1 MWKPL
6 SHEEGPIPNRQ
17 LPVVLAP
24 VVDELL
30 SSWIDRHAAFYGVPP
45 IIMLQHCLPT
55 AGSLRAIDLHLND
68 EQAVR
73 LSHMFRMEPKAIRS
87 MSFATVSQ
95 STRRML
101 AAEPIQFC
109 PACTGSDCGTIRAG
123 TRRSQLQGWR
133 LTCPLCAGRLL
144 DKSETHG
151 PSPLCRYWNQA
162 LNGQRLFETESE
174 EGVQSWANPSEIARL
189 LLMRRIP
196 RNISQDTCLE
206 RFRVLGAVCLR
217 IPTKPASDSEQSPA
231 THSDFIPA
239 GIPI

>member
-1 MWKPL
+1 
-6 SHEEGPIPNRQ
+6 
-17 LPVVLAP
+17 
-24 VVDELL
+24 
-30 SSWIDRHAAFYGVPP
+30 
-45 IIMLQHCLPT
+45 
-55 AGSLRAIDLHLND
+55 
-68 EQAVR
+68 
-73 LSHMFRMEPKAIRS
+73 
-87 MSFATVSQ
+87 
-95 STRRML
+95 ML

-109 PACTGSDCGTIRAG
+109 PACTGSDCVTIRAG

-189 LLMRRIP
+189 LLLRRIP

-206 RFRVLGAVCLR
+206 RFRVLGAVCPEFDVVVADRQIPLPSAGKPILPIRLR
-217 IPTKPASDSEQSPA
+217 PALLAAVAIVEREGPKMLEVLQGHTMGTNRTRFGEFVASILGQKRTAQWISIVQQ
-231 THSDFIPA
+231 I
-239 GIPI
+239 